1 LPFGDSPTFSSDLCI
16 DSTYPAATCRRCRVQ
31 TKGKQMS
38 QDLIFVTVVMV
49 FTGFGVFLGY
59 WSGVSKAEAADAAK
73 IDHLLNE
80 LDEACETIADM
91 LETSAISRHPSARSL
106 SLVKDGA

>member
-1 LPFGDSPTFSSDLCI
+1 M
-16 DSTYPAATCRRCRVQ
+16 
-31 TKGKQMS
+31 QMS
-38 QDLIFVTVVMV
+38 QDLIVFTVVMV

-59 WSGVSKAEAADAAK
+59 WSGVSKAEAAAAAK
-73 IDHLLNE
+73 IDHLLDE

-91 LETSAISRHPSARSL
+91 LETSALSRHPSARSL